1 MSLAKKKKGKSQDD
15 SQSNEDNGSVKKDV
29 KHESDLSDSDDNWNN
44 KAGKTKKKKAPSK
57 RSKRKMTKSSSED
70 SASEKEPAKQLSEP
84 EEGIQKLNLSYKCII
99 CFVFYVWTCDFSL
112 VHFDI
117 KMIILL

>member
-29 KHESDLSDSDDNWNN
+29 KHESDMSDSDDNWNN
-44 KAGKTKKKKAPSK
+44 KAGKTKKRKTPAK

-84 EEGIQKLNLSYKCII
+84 EEGMLKI
-99 CFVFYVWTCDFSL
+99 CFIFF
-112 VHFDI
+112 
-117 KMIILL
+117 

>member
-15 SQSNEDNGSVKKDV
+15 SQSNEDNGSIKKDT
-29 KHESDLSDSDDNWNN
+29 KHDSDISDSDDNNWNN
-44 KAGKTKKKKAPSK
+44 KTGKTKKKKTPAK

-84 EEGIQKLNLSYKCII
+84 EEGMWKAVLYLFLI
-99 CFVFYVWTCDFSL
+99 
-112 VHFDI
+112 
-117 KMIILL
+117 